1 MSDPRG
7 ADSPALRFRH
17 PLDGRCA
24 ACGETLFARG
34 RGDLPPLC
42 PHHQEHDH
50 GPDSPETG
58 LWMPGPSLVWWP
70 AREGADGLAVWS
82 ETLGLEPDELPDE
95 PVTSGPRRLTAADG
109 RPVHVLQDGPAG
121 DGGGSYKTRGAE
133 VLAALARRRGWTEC
147 YLDSSGNA
155 GLAVARAM
163 ARRGIACRVLVP
175 ETTPPEKLARLEDAG
190 AVLEIV
196 PGDRQAAFDAAR
208 ALRGRLP
215 YASHIYQ
222 PAFVAGIATL
232 AWDLDRLLGDLPWP
246 DRIVLPAGNGAL
258 LLGVHAGLVRLAE
271 ADAERPVPRL
281 VAVQLA
287 GYASLAADGLGK
299 REDGAPKAAGIAI
312 AAPPRREQMAAAVE
326 ETGGEVVVV
335 SEGEI
340 AAARRALGDEHGIET
355 DPTGA
360 TAWAAVTQ
368 RPDLAG
374 ERTVAVLTSRV

>member
-1 MSDPRG
+1 VNAPVQ
-7 ADSPALRFRH
+7 RFRH

-24 ACGETLFARG
+24 ACGELLAARG

-42 PHHQEHDH
+42 PHH
-50 GPDSPETG
+50 ETEDDA
-58 LWMPGPSLVWWP
+58 LWVPSPSLVWWP
-70 AREGADGLAVWS
+70 GREDTDGLAVWS
-82 ETLGLEPDELPDE
+82 EALGLEPDELPDE
-95 PVTSGPRRLTAADG
+95 PVTSGPRRLTIVDG
-109 RPVHVLQDGPAG
+109 SPVTVFQDGPG
-121 DGGGSYKTRGAE
+121 GPGGGSYKARGAE
-133 VLAALARRRGWTEC
+133 VLAALAARRGWTEC

-175 ETTPPEKLARLEDAG
+175 ETTPAEKLARLEEAG
-190 AVLEIV
+190 AQLDVV

-232 AWDLDRLLGDLPWP
+232 AWDLDRLLGNLPDLPWP

-258 LLGVHAGLVRLAE
+258 LLGVHSGLVRLAE

-299 REDGAPKAAGIAI
+299 RAEGAPKAAGIAI
-312 AAPPRREQMAAAVE
+312 ASPPRRQQMAAAVAQ
-326 ETGGEVVVV
+326 TGGEVVVV
-335 SEGEI
+335 TETEI
-340 AAARRALGDEHGIET
+340 AAARRELVASHGIET

-360 TAWAAVTQ
+360 TAWAAVTK